1 MLKLYRDTVKITNEN
16 IILATPLILFMWILS
31 LYIAYSKS
39 AVGSIP
45 LLLLTSVTILLM
57 TSAFLSGWFYMVKK
71 AIHLS
76 KQVFVLDSDRSRA
89 ILNLIKTIPAG
100 IGKYFLSFLTQIV
113 VSIIIYI
120 LVGLAIYKIGTLFI
134 GDIGID
140 ATQLKAILSSSTT
153 EIKAFLDSL
162 TFEQLIKLNNWNL
175 LLMCTTSLLSFL
187 LMLWIP
193 EIMYNTKNSFIAL
206 FSSIKKIFK
215 KPLKSIKLFIFIT
228 ILNFVLTLINSF
240 SMISPFIYFLIMILY
255 FYFLVYLVV
264 LIFTYYDR
272 EFSEQ

>member
-120 LVGLAIYKIGTLFI
+120 LIGLAIYKIGTLFI

-153 EIKAFLDSL
+153 DIKAFLDSL

-175 LLMCTTSLLSFL
+175 G
-187 LMLWIP
+187 
-193 EIMYNTKNSFIAL
+193 E
-206 FSSIKKIFK
+206 
-215 KPLKSIKLFIFIT
+215 T
-228 ILNFVLTLINSF
+228 IIELNI
-240 SMISPFIYFLIMILY
+240 
-255 FYFLVYLVV
+255 
-264 LIFTYYDR
+264 
-272 EFSEQ
+272 E